1 MKQIIWTHALAI
13 AAKALS
19 EDPGSSDDVRSR
31 VSEFVF
37 LRPGAELFVFQN
49 DFIQMLRSRFG
60 SVWTAA
66 QAAFE
71 AAWGEAYDKAKGTP

>member
-1 MKQIIWTHALAI
+1 MNKIIWTAELAT

-19 EDPGSSDDVRSR
+19 EDPGSSADVKSR

-37 LRPGAELFVFQN
+37 LRPGAELFVPQN
-49 DFIQMLRSRFG
+49 DFIQALRGRFNNP
-60 SVWTAA
+60 WTDA

-71 AAWGEAYDKAKGTP
+71 KAWGEAYDKAKGTP